1 MSAQKD
7 SNPAVAAANE
17 LYWGS
22 GQSVNKIAENL
33 ELSKSA
39 LYDMICPQPLGLSC
53 PLCAAEVASSNRT
66 AKDKRVA
73 TCAECGWEG
82 PENDADPLVAKR
94 PTTIPTHTP
103 YADRGATNLDQN
115 PEVEVIESQPPV
127 EADLS
132 GFRTMAAGAFFG
144 AAAGLALVLWTWR
157 R

>member
-7 SNPAVAAANE
+7 SNSAVAAANE

-39 LYDMICPQPLGLSC
+39 LYDMIRPQPLGLSC

-82 PENDADPLVAKR
+82 PENDAGPLVADR

-103 YADRGATNLDQN
+103 FADQGTAKLDQN
-115 PEVEVIESQPPV
+115 PEVI